1 MCFHNRTLIL
11 DFKKHQTLVQFLIF
25 WCEKCFVLFFQ
36 EGEAFIDLLKIRSDY
51 IGVFPVA
58 TLPVNRLTEMD
69 L

>member
-1 MCFHNRTLIL
+1 MF
-11 DFKKHQTLVQFLIF
+11 
-25 WCEKCFVLFFQ
+25 CFVLFFQ